1 MDTDFKLYAK
11 EGKRESMDKK
21 EELIAELSALL
32 GARNVLTD
40 ATALSVY
47 ECDAAPSFKAMPDVV
62 VFADT
67 TEQVSDIVKLAN
79 RYSTPFIARGG
90 GTGLSGGMLS
100 VQGGIII
107 ALNRMNRIL
116 EIDIENER
124 AVIEPGVVNLLLS
137 QAVQSEGY
145 HYAPDPSS
153 QKACT
158 IGGNIAENSGGPHTL
173 KYGVTSDHVLGMEV
187 VMPEGEIIEFGGAVE
202 EVPGYDLR
210 GLLIGSEGTFGIV
223 TKATVRLTRNPQ
235 AYQTALAVFDRMDDA
250 SNAVSTIIGAGIIPA
265 ALEMMDSL
273 VIRALEEAFQFG
285 FPLDAEAI
293 LIVEL
298 DGIEAGMQNQ
308 TAQILEI
315 FKQHEAREVNY
326 AKDEA
331 ERQQLWK
338 ARKSAFGSFG
348 RLAPNYITQDGVVPR
363 TQLPKVLRRIS
374 EISEKYQIAIAN
386 VFHAGDG
393 NIHPIVL
400 FDERD
405 HDQCERVEHV
415 NKEILTVCAEVG
427 GTITGEHGI
436 GVEKMDYMP
445 LIFSPADLQVMADVK
460 ALFNPTGL
468 CNPGKIFP
476 TAESYAKLGLQPPET
491 FSL

>member
-1 MDTDFKLYAK
+1 MEQQQLLSDLTD
-11 EGKRESMDKK
+11 
-21 EELIAELSALL
+21 LL
-32 GARNVLTD
+32 GKNSVLTD

-47 ECDAAPSFKAMPDVV
+47 ECDAAPSFKAIPDVV
-62 VFADT
+62 VFADST
-67 TEQVSDIVKLAN
+67 QQVSDIVKIAN
-79 RYSTPFIARGG
+79 RHNTPFIARGG

-107 ALNRMNRIL
+107 ALNRMDRIL
-116 EIDIENER
+116 EVDIENEY
-124 AVIEPGVVNLLLS
+124 AIVEPGVVNLLLS
-137 QAVQSEGY
+137 QAVQKYGY

-173 KYGVTSDHVLGMEV
+173 KYGVTSDHILGMEV
-187 VMPEGEIIEFGGAVE
+187 VMPDGEIITLGGDVE
-202 EVPGYDLR
+202 DVPGYDLR
-210 GLLIGSEGTFGIV
+210 GLMIGSEGTFGIV
-223 TKATVRLTRNPQ
+223 TKATVKLTRNPQ
-235 AYQTALAVFDRMDDA
+235 AYQTALAVFDNMDDA
-250 SNAVSTIIGAGIIPA
+250 SNAVSTIIGNGIIPA
-265 ALEMMDSL
+265 ALEMMDTL
-273 VIRALEEAFQFG
+273 VIKALEEAFQFG

-298 DGIEAGMQNQ
+298 DGIKAGMQNQ
-308 TAQILEI
+308 TDRIIDI
-315 FKQHEAREVNY
+315 FEQHHAREVNY
-326 AKDEA
+326 AKDDE
-331 ERQQLWK
+331 ERQELWK

-363 TQLPKVLRRIS
+363 TTLPKVLRRIS

-405 HDQCERVEHV
+405 ADQCERVEHV

-445 LIFSPADLQVMADVK
+445 LIFSRADIQIMKDVK
-460 ALFNPTGL
+460 DIFNPTGL

-476 TAESYAKLGLQPPET
+476 TAASYEKLGLQPKTSHENIET
-491 FSL
+491 NI

>member
-1 MDTDFKLYAK
+1 MEQKQHLVSD
-11 EGKRESMDKK
+11 
-21 EELIAELSALL
+21 LIDLL
-32 GARNVLTD
+32 GSKNVLTD
-40 ATALSVY
+40 TTALSVY

-67 TEQVSDIVKLAN
+67 SQQVSDIVKISN
-79 RYSTPFIARGG
+79 KYNTPFIARGG

-100 VQGGIII
+100 INGGIII
-107 ALNRMNRIL
+107 ALNRMDRIL
-116 EIDIENER
+116 EIDLENER

-137 QAVQSEGY
+137 QAVQEDGY

-173 KYGVTSDHVLGMEV
+173 KYGVTSDHILGIEV
-187 VMPEGEIIEFGGAVE
+187 VMPDGEILEFGGEVE
-202 EVPGYDLR
+202 EEIGYDLR
-210 GLLIGSEGTFGIV
+210 GVFIGSEGTFGIV
-223 TKATVRLTRNPQ
+223 TKAIVRLTRNPQ
-235 AYQTALAVFDRMDDA
+235 AYQTAMAVFDNMDDA
-250 SNAVSTIIGAGIIPA
+250 SNSVSTIIGEGIIPA
-265 ALEMMDSL
+265 ALEMMDTL
-273 VIRALEEAFQFG
+273 VIQALEDAFKFG

-298 DGIEAGMQNQ
+298 DGIKTGMQNQ
-308 TAQILEI
+308 TDKIIEI
-315 FKQHEAREVNY
+315 FNEFNAREINY
-326 AKDEA
+326 AKDDA
-331 ERQQLWK
+331 ERQELWK

-363 TQLPKVLRRIS
+363 TTLPKVLRRIS

-405 HDQCERVEHV
+405 ADQCERVEHV

-445 LIFSPADLQVMADVK
+445 LIFSHADLQVMANVK
-460 ALFNPTGL
+460 EIFNPTGL

-476 TAESYAKLGLQPPET
+476 TTESYQKLGMQPYA
-491 FSL
+491 FDNIK

>member
-1 MDTDFKLYAK
+1 M
-11 EGKRESMDKK
+11 
-21 EELIAELSALL
+21 ELQQQLMSDLIDLL
-32 GARNVLTD
+32 GKKNVLTD

-47 ECDAAPSFKAMPDVV
+47 ECDAAPSFKALPDVV

-67 TEQVSDIVKLAN
+67 TQQVSDIVKLAN
-79 RYSTPFIARGG
+79 RHNTPFIARGG

-107 ALNRMNRIL
+107 ALNRMDRIL
-116 EIDIENER
+116 EVDIENEY
-124 AVIEPGVVNLLLS
+124 AVVEPGVVNLLLS
-137 QAVQSEGY
+137 QAVQKHGY

-173 KYGVTSDHVLGMEV
+173 KYGVTSDHILGMEV
-187 VMPEGEIIEFGGAVE
+187 VMPNGDIIELGGEVE

-210 GLLIGSEGTFGIV
+210 GLMIGSEGTFGIV

-235 AYQTALAVFDRMDDA
+235 AYQTVLAVFDNMDDA
-250 SNAVSTIIGAGIIPA
+250 SNAVSTIIGNGIIPA
-265 ALEMMDSL
+265 ALEMMDTL
-273 VIRALEEAFQFG
+273 VIKALEEAFQFG

-298 DGIEAGMQNQ
+298 DGIKAGMQNQ
-308 TAQILEI
+308 TDRIIEI
-315 FKQHEAREVNY
+315 FKQHHAREVNY
-326 AKDEA
+326 AKDDE
-331 ERQQLWK
+331 ERQELWK

-363 TQLPKVLRRIS
+363 TTLPKVLRRIS

-405 HDQCERVEHV
+405 ADQCERVEHV

-445 LIFSPADLQVMADVK
+445 LIFSRADMQIMKDVK
-460 ALFNPTGL
+460 EIFNPTGL

-476 TAESYAKLGLQPPET
+476 TAASYEKLGLSP
-491 FSL
+491 

>member
-1 MDTDFKLYAK
+1 MRLK
-11 EGKRESMDKK
+11 ET
-21 EELIAELSALL
+21 LIAELSELL
-32 GARNVLTD
+32 EPRNVLSD

-47 ECDAAPSFKAMPDVV
+47 ECDAAPTFKALPDVV

-67 TEQVSDIVKLAN
+67 TQQVSDIVKLAN
-79 RYSTPFIARGG
+79 KHKVPFIARGG
-90 GTGLSGGMLS
+90 GTGLSGGMLP

-116 EIDIENER
+116 EIDYENSC
-124 AVIEPGVVNLLLS
+124 AVVEPGVVNLLLS
-137 QAVQSEGY
+137 QAVQNQGY

-173 KYGVTSDHVLGMEV
+173 KYGVTSDHVLGLEV
-187 VMPEGEIIEFGGAVE
+187 VLPNGEIVEFGGVVE
-202 EVPGYDLR
+202 ETPGYDLR
-210 GLLIGSEGTFGIV
+210 GVMIGSEGTFGIV
-223 TKATVRLTRNPQ
+223 TKAVVRLTRNPE
-235 AYQTALAVFDRMDDA
+235 AYQTALAVFETMDDA

-273 VIRALEEAFQFG
+273 VIRALEEAFHFG

-298 DGIEAGMQNQ
+298 DGIKAGMQKQ
-308 TAQILEI
+308 TEQILEI
-315 FKQHEAREVNY
+315 FMEHNARDVNY

-331 ERQQLWK
+331 EREQLWK

-363 TQLPKVLRRIS
+363 TRLPKVLRRIS
-374 EISEKYQIAIAN
+374 EISEKYQIPIAN

-400 FDERD
+400 FNERD
-405 HDQCERVEHV
+405 EELCQRVEHV

-445 LIFSPADLQVMADVK
+445 LIFNPADLRIMAAVK
-460 ALFNPTGL
+460 DIFNPTGL

-476 TAESYAKLGLQPPET
+476 TAESYEKLGLLPDA
-491 FSL
+491 SSR

>member
-1 MDTDFKLYAK
+1 MDQK
-11 EGKRESMDKK
+11 EQ
-21 EELIAELSALL
+21 LIADLSTLL
-32 GARNVLTD
+32 GSKNVLTD

-67 TEQVSDIVKLAN
+67 AQQVSDIVKLAN
-79 RYSTPFIARGG
+79 KYDTPFIARGG

-107 ALNRMNRIL
+107 ALNRMDRIL
-116 EIDIENER
+116 EVDLKNER
-124 AVIEPGVVNLLLS
+124 AVIEPGVVNLLLT
-137 QAVQSEGY
+137 QAVQNQGY

-173 KYGVTSDHVLGMEV
+173 KYGVTSDHVLGLEV
-187 VMPEGEIIEFGGAVE
+187 VLPDGEIVELGGAVE
-202 EVPGYDLR
+202 ETPGYDLR
-210 GLLIGSEGTFGIV
+210 GVMIGSEGTFGIV
-223 TKATVRLTRNPQ
+223 TKAIVRLTRNPQ
-235 AYQTALAVFDRMDDA
+235 AYQTALAVFETMDDA
-250 SNAVSTIIGAGIIPA
+250 SNAVSTIIGEGIIPA
-265 ALEMMDSL
+265 ALEMMDTL

-308 TAQILEI
+308 TDQILEI
-315 FKQHEAREVNY
+315 FKQHNARKVDY

-363 TQLPKVLRRIS
+363 TTLPKVLRRIS
-374 EISEKYQIAIAN
+374 EISEKYQIPIAN

-400 FDERD
+400 FNERD
-405 HDQCERVEHV
+405 ADQCERVEHV
-415 NKEILTVCAEVG
+415 NQEILTVCAEVG

-445 LIFSPADLQVMADVK
+445 LIFSPADMQVMAAVK
-460 ALFNPTGL
+460 KVFNPTDL

-476 TAESYAKLGLQPPET
+476 TAESYEKLGLQYDAAGS
-491 FSL
+491 F

>member
-1 MDTDFKLYAK
+1 MIERK
-11 EGKRESMDKK
+11 EA
-21 EELIAELSALL
+21 LIADLTTLL
-32 GARNVLTD
+32 GSRNVLTE

-67 TEQVSDIVKLAN
+67 AQQVSDIVKVAN
-79 RYSTPFIARGG
+79 RYDTPFIARGG

-107 ALNRMNRIL
+107 ALNRMDSIL
-116 EIDIENER
+116 AVDIANER
-124 AVIEPGVVNLLLS
+124 AVVEPGVVNLLLT
-137 QAVQSEGY
+137 QAVQSRGY

-173 KYGVTSDHVLGMEV
+173 KYGVTSDHVLGLEV
-187 VMPEGEIIEFGGAVE
+187 VLPDGEIVEFGGAVE
-202 EVPGYDLR
+202 ETLGYDLR
-210 GLLIGSEGTFGIV
+210 GVLIGSEGTFGIV
-223 TKATVRLTRNPQ
+223 TKATLRLTRNPQ
-235 AYQTALAVFDRMDDA
+235 AYQTAFAVFETMDEA

-298 DGIEAGMQNQ
+298 DGIQAGMQNQ
-308 TAQILEI
+308 TDQILEI
-315 FKQHEAREVNY
+315 FKAHNARRVDY
-326 AKDEA
+326 AKDDA
-331 ERQQLWK
+331 ERQELWR

-363 TQLPKVLRRIS
+363 TTLPKVLRRIS
-374 EISEKYQIAIAN
+374 EISEKYQIPIAN

-400 FDERD
+400 FNERD
-405 HDQCERVEHV
+405 SDQCERVEHV

-445 LIFSPADLQVMADVK
+445 LIFSPMDLQVMATVK
-460 ALFNPTGL
+460 SVFNPSGL

-476 TAESYAKLGLQPPET
+476 TADSYEKLGMPADGFLYSDAEKT
-491 FSL
+491 

>member
-1 MDTDFKLYAK
+1 MEQK
-11 EGKRESMDKK
+11 EQ
-21 EELIAELSALL
+21 LIAELSELL
-32 GARNVLTD
+32 GSKNVLTD

-47 ECDAAPSFKAMPDVV
+47 ECDAAPSFKALPDVV

-67 TEQVSDIVKLAN
+67 TQQVSDIVKLAN
-79 RYSTPFIARGG
+79 KYNTPFIARGG
-90 GTGLSGGMLS
+90 GTGLSGGVLS

-107 ALNRMNRIL
+107 ALNRMDSIL

-137 QAVQSEGY
+137 QAVQAQGY

-187 VMPEGEIIEFGGAVE
+187 VMPDGEVIEFGGEVE
-202 EVPGYDLR
+202 DVPGYDLR
-210 GLLIGSEGTFGIV
+210 GVLIGSEGTLGIV

-235 AYQTALAVFDRMDDA
+235 TYQTALAVFDKMDDA

-265 ALEMMDSL
+265 ALEMMDTL
-273 VIRALEEAFQFG
+273 VIRALEEAFKFG

-298 DGIEAGMQNQ
+298 DGIKAGMQNQ
-308 TAQILEI
+308 TDKILEI
-315 FKQHEAREVNY
+315 FKQHNAREVNY
-326 AKDEA
+326 AKDDA
-331 ERQQLWK
+331 ERQELWK

-363 TQLPKVLRRIS
+363 TRLPKVLRRIS

-427 GTITGEHGI
+427 GTITGEHGV

-445 LIFSPADLQVMADVK
+445 LIFSPADLQVMANVK
-460 ALFNPTGL
+460 DIFNPTGL

-476 TAESYAKLGLQPPET
+476 TAESYAKLGLQPDLSKN
-491 FSL
+491 SL

>member
-1 MDTDFKLYAK
+1 M
-11 EGKRESMDKK
+11 
-21 EELIAELSALL
+21 ELQQHLISDLIDLL
-32 GARNVLTD
+32 GKKNVLTD

-47 ECDAAPSFKAMPDVV
+47 ECDAAPSFKALPDVV
-62 VFADT
+62 VFADST
-67 TEQVSDIVKLAN
+67 QHVSDIVKLAN
-79 RYSTPFIARGG
+79 KHNTPFIARGG

-107 ALNRMNRIL
+107 ALNRMDRIL
-116 EIDIENER
+116 EVDIENEY
-124 AVIEPGVVNLLLS
+124 AVVEPGVVNLLLS
-137 QAVQSEGY
+137 QAVQQYGY

-173 KYGVTSDHVLGMEV
+173 KYGVTSDHILGMEV
-187 VMPEGEIIEFGGAVE
+187 VMPDGEIITFGGEVE
-202 EVPGYDLR
+202 DVPGYDLR
-210 GLLIGSEGTFGIV
+210 GLMIGSEGTFGIV
-223 TKATVRLTRNPQ
+223 TKATVKLTRNPQ
-235 AYQTALAVFDRMDDA
+235 AYQTALAVFDNMDDA
-250 SNAVSTIIGAGIIPA
+250 SNAVSTIIGNGIIPA

-273 VIRALEEAFQFG
+273 VIKALEEAFQFG

-298 DGIEAGMQNQ
+298 DGIKAGMQNQ
-308 TAQILEI
+308 TDRIIEI
-315 FKQHEAREVNY
+315 FEQHHAREVNY
-326 AKDEA
+326 AKDDE
-331 ERQQLWK
+331 ERQELWK

-363 TQLPKVLRRIS
+363 TTLPKVLRRIS

-405 HDQCERVEHV
+405 ADQCERVEHV

-445 LIFSPADLQVMADVK
+445 LIFSRADIQIMKDVK
-460 ALFNPTGL
+460 EIFNPTGL

-476 TAESYAKLGLQPPET
+476 TAASYEKLGLQ
-491 FSL
+491 S

>member
-1 MDTDFKLYAK
+1 MEQQQLMNDLMD
-11 EGKRESMDKK
+11 
-21 EELIAELSALL
+21 LL
-32 GARNVLTD
+32 GKKNVLTD

-47 ECDAAPSFKAMPDVV
+47 ECDAAPSFKALPDVV
-62 VFADT
+62 VFADST
-67 TEQVSDIVKLAN
+67 QQVSDIVKIAN
-79 RYSTPFIARGG
+79 RHNTPFIARGG

-107 ALNRMNRIL
+107 ALNRMDRIL
-116 EIDIENER
+116 EVDIENEY
-124 AVIEPGVVNLLLS
+124 AIVEPGVVNLLLS
-137 QAVQSEGY
+137 QAVQKYGY

-173 KYGVTSDHVLGMEV
+173 KYGVTSDHILGMEV
-187 VMPEGEIIEFGGAVE
+187 VMPDGEIVTFGGEVE
-202 EVPGYDLR
+202 DVPGYDLR
-210 GLLIGSEGTFGIV
+210 GLMIGSEGTFGIV
-223 TKATVRLTRNPQ
+223 TKATVKLTRNPQ
-235 AYQTALAVFDRMDDA
+235 AYQTALAVFDNMDDA
-250 SNAVSTIIGAGIIPA
+250 SNAVSTIIGNGIIPA
-265 ALEMMDSL
+265 ALEMMDTL
-273 VIRALEEAFQFG
+273 VIKALEEAFQFG

-298 DGIEAGMQNQ
+298 DGIKAGMQNQ
-308 TAQILEI
+308 TDRIIEI
-315 FKQHEAREVNY
+315 FEQHHAREVNY
-326 AKDEA
+326 AKDDE
-331 ERQQLWK
+331 ERQELWK

-363 TQLPKVLRRIS
+363 TTLPKVLRRIS

-405 HDQCERVEHV
+405 ADQCERVEHV

-445 LIFSPADLQVMADVK
+445 LIFSRADIQIMKDVK
-460 ALFNPTGL
+460 DIFNPTGL

-476 TAESYAKLGLQPPET
+476 TAASYEKLGLQY
-491 FSL
+491 

>member
-1 MDTDFKLYAK
+1 MEHK
-11 EGKRESMDKK
+11 EQ
-21 EELIAELSALL
+21 LISDLTELL
-32 GARNVLTD
+32 GSKNVLTD
-40 ATALSVY
+40 STALSVY

-67 TEQVSDIVKLAN
+67 AQQVSDIVKIAN
-79 RYSTPFIARGG
+79 KYNTPFIARGG

-100 VQGGIII
+100 IQGGIII
-107 ALNRMNRIL
+107 ALNRMDRIL
-116 EIDIENER
+116 EIDLENEC
-124 AVIEPGVVNLLLS
+124 AIIEPGVVNLLLS
-137 QAVQSEGY
+137 QAVHEQGY

-173 KYGVTSDHVLGMEV
+173 KYGVTSDHILGMEV
-187 VMPEGEIIEFGGAVE
+187 VMPDGEILEFGGEVE
-202 EVPGYDLR
+202 EEIGYDLR
-210 GLLIGSEGTFGIV
+210 GVLIGSEGTFGIV
-223 TKATVRLTRNPQ
+223 TKAIVRLTRNPQ
-235 AYQTALAVFDRMDDA
+235 AYQTAMAVFDNMDDA
-250 SNAVSTIIGAGIIPA
+250 SNAVSTIIGEGIIPA

-273 VIRALEEAFQFG
+273 VIQALEDAFKFG

-298 DGIEAGMQNQ
+298 DGIKAGMQNQ
-308 TAQILEI
+308 TDKIIEI
-315 FKQHEAREVNY
+315 FNEFNAREVNY
-326 AKDEA
+326 AKDDA
-331 ERQQLWK
+331 ERQELWK

-363 TQLPKVLRRIS
+363 TTLPKVLRRIS

-405 HDQCERVEHV
+405 SDQCERVEHV

-445 LIFSPADLQVMADVK
+445 LIFSPADLQVMVNVK
-460 ALFNPTGL
+460 EIFNPIGL

-476 TAESYAKLGLQPPET
+476 TPESYQKLGIEFKIQENIT
-491 FSL
+491 

>member
-1 MDTDFKLYAK
+1 MRKDVIMDN
-11 EGKRESMDKK
+11 K
-21 EELIAELSALL
+21 EELIAELSDIL
-32 GARNVLTD
+32 GSNNVLTD

-67 TEQVSDIVKLAN
+67 AKQVSDIVKIAN
-79 RYSTPFIARGG
+79 KYNVPFIARGG

-107 ALNRMNRIL
+107 ALNRMDRIL
-116 EIDIENER
+116 EVDIENEC

-137 QAVQSEGY
+137 QAVQSQGY

-187 VMPEGEIIEFGGAVE
+187 VMPDGEIIEFGGEVE

-210 GLLIGSEGTFGIV
+210 GVLIGSEGTFGIV

-235 AYQTALAVFDRMDDA
+235 AYQTALAVFDNMDDA

-265 ALEMMDSL
+265 ALEMMDTL
-273 VIRALEEAFQFG
+273 VIRALEDAFQFG
-285 FPLDAEAI
+285 FPLDADAI
-293 LIVEL
+293 LIAEL

-308 TAQILEI
+308 TDKILEI
-315 FKQHEAREVNY
+315 FKKHNAREVNY
-326 AKDEA
+326 AKDDA
-331 ERQQLWK
+331 ERQELWK

-363 TQLPKVLRRIS
+363 TRLPKVLRRIS
-374 EISEKYQIAIAN
+374 EISEKHQIAIAN

-405 HDQCERVEHV
+405 ADQCERVEHV

-445 LIFSPADLQVMADVK
+445 LIFSPADLQVMANVK
-460 ALFNPTGL
+460 QIFNPTGL

-476 TAESYAKLGLQPPET
+476 TVESYEKLGMQPET
-491 FSL
+491 LLHV

>member
-1 MDTDFKLYAK
+1 MELQ
-11 EGKRESMDKK
+11 RQIIS
-21 EELIAELSALL
+21 ELIDLL
-32 GARNVLTD
+32 GEKNVLTD
-40 ATALSVY
+40 ATTLSVY
-47 ECDAAPSFKAMPDVV
+47 ECDAAPSFKALPDVV

-67 TEQVSDIVKLAN
+67 TQQVSDIVKLAN
-79 RYSTPFIARGG
+79 KHSTPFIARGG

-107 ALNRMNRIL
+107 ALNRMDRIL
-116 EIDIENER
+116 EINIENEY
-124 AVIEPGVVNLLLS
+124 AVVEPGVVNLLLS
-137 QAVQSEGY
+137 QAVEKHGY

-173 KYGVTSDHVLGMEV
+173 KYGVTSDHILGMEV
-187 VMPEGEIIEFGGAVE
+187 VMPDGGIIELGGEVE

-210 GLLIGSEGTFGIV
+210 GLMIGSEGTFGIV
-223 TKATVRLTRNPQ
+223 TKATVKLTRNPQ
-235 AYQTALAVFDRMDDA
+235 AYQTALAVFDNMDDA
-250 SNAVSTIIGAGIIPA
+250 SNAVSTIIGNGIIPA

-273 VIRALEEAFQFG
+273 VIKALEEAFQFG

-298 DGIEAGMQNQ
+298 DGIKVGMQNY
-308 TAQILEI
+308 TDRIIEI
-315 FKQHEAREVNY
+315 FKQHHAREVNY
-326 AKDEA
+326 AKDDE
-331 ERQQLWK
+331 ERRELWK

-363 TQLPKVLRRIS
+363 TTLPKVLRRIS

-405 HDQCERVEHV
+405 ADQCERVEHV

-445 LIFSPADLQVMADVK
+445 LIFSRADIQIMKDVK
-460 ALFNPTGL
+460 EVFNPTGF

-476 TAESYAKLGLQPPET
+476 TAESYEKLGLSP
-491 FSL
+491 

>member
-1 MDTDFKLYAK
+1 MH
-11 EGKRESMDKK
+11 SKK
-21 EELIAELSALL
+21 ALTAELSELL
-32 GARNVLTD
+32 GTRNVLTD

-47 ECDAAPSFKAMPDVV
+47 ECDAAPTFKALPDVV

-67 TEQVSDIVKLAN
+67 TQQVSDIVKLAN
-79 RYSTPFIARGG
+79 KYEVPFIARGG

-107 ALNRMNRIL
+107 ALNRMDRIL
-116 EIDIENER
+116 EIDYENEY
-124 AVIEPGVVNLLLS
+124 AVVEPGVVNLLLS
-137 QAVQSEGY
+137 QAVQHQGY

-173 KYGVTSDHVLGMEV
+173 KYGVTSDHVLGLEV
-187 VMPEGEIIEFGGAVE
+187 VLPDAEIIEFGSVVE
-202 EVPGYDLR
+202 ETPGYDLR
-210 GLLIGSEGTFGIV
+210 GVMIGSEGTFGIV
-223 TKATVRLTRNPQ
+223 TKAVVRLTRNPQ
-235 AYQTALAVFDRMDDA
+235 AYQTALAVFETMDDA

-273 VIRALEEAFQFG
+273 VIRALEEAFHFG
-285 FPLDAEAI
+285 FPLDAQAI

-298 DGIEAGMQNQ
+298 DGIKAGMQKQ
-308 TAQILEI
+308 TDCILEI
-315 FKQHEAREVNY
+315 FTQHNARDVSY

-363 TQLPKVLRRIS
+363 TRLPKVLRRIA
-374 EISEKYQIAIAN
+374 EISEKYQIPIAN

-400 FDERD
+400 FNEREAE
-405 HDQCERVEHV
+405 QCERVEHV
-415 NKEILTVCAEVG
+415 NREILTVCAEVG

-436 GVEKMDYMP
+436 GIEKMDYMP
-445 LIFSPADLQVMADVK
+445 LIFSPADLQIMAAVK
-460 ALFNPTGL
+460 DIFNPTGL

-476 TAESYAKLGLQPPET
+476 TAESYEKLGLQPDVASN
-491 FSL
+491 F